1 MFTVAETESF
11 AKQSKRYWDKEA
23 RDAFITFIANHP
35 DAGDVVPGS
44 GGVRKGSMARQKQ
57 GEKRWCAS
65 NLLQHAGSGDD
76 LVIADLWQERQR
88 EHSRKYATAS
98 KGDG

>member
-23 RDAFITFIANHP
+23 RAAFITFSANHP

-44 GGVRKGSMARQKQ
+44 GGVRKV
-57 GEKRWCAS
+57 RWRAKS
-65 NLLQHAGSGDD
+65 KGKSGGVRVIYYNMPDRGDD
-76 LVIADLWQERQR
+76 LVIAGLWQERQR